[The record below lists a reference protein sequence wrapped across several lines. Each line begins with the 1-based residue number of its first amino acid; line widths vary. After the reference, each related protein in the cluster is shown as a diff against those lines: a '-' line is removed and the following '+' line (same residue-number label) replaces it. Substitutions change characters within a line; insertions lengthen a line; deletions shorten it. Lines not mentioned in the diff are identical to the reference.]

1 VKEAGSDSSESGESD
16 QETVT
21 PQKKAEA
28 PASGSTATEP
38 KPKKKKK
45 KKNDAKMKRFAE
57 TVGVEDNE
65 NYPKF
70 KDKERLVIN
79 MSNTKYFVI
88 KFVAKSLFNF
98 KLTYK
103 N

>member
-1 VKEAGSDSSESGESD
+1 LDVKEAGSESSESDSEI
-16 QETVT
+16 E
-21 PQKKAEA
+21 
-28 PASGSTATEP
+28 TATTAKKEEAVVSEA

-45 KKNDAKMKRFAE
+45 KRNDAKQRRFAE
-57 TVGVEDNE
+57 TVGVEDND

-79 MSNTKYFVI
+79 LSNTKYFVI
-88 KFVAKSLFNF
+88 KFVAKHLFNF
-98 KLTYK
+98 KVTYK

>member
-1 VKEAGSDSSESGESD
+1 
-16 QETVT
+16 VT
-21 PQKKAEA
+21 PQKKVEA
-28 PASGSTATEP
+28 PVLSSSTTEA

-45 KKNDAKMKRFAE
+45 KRNDAKQKRFAE
-57 TVGVEDNE
+57 SVGVEDNE

-70 KDKERLVIN
+70 KDKERLVFN
-79 MSNTKYFVI
+79 LSNTKYFVI

-98 KLTYK
+98 KCSYK

>member
-1 VKEAGSDSSESGESD
+1 MKEAGSDSSESGESD
-16 QETVT
+16 QDTVT

-28 PASGSTATEP
+28 PASGSTVTEP

>member
-1 VKEAGSDSSESGESD
+1 MKEAGSDSSESGDSD

-28 PASGSTATEP
+28 PTFGSTATEP

-57 TVGVEDNE
+57 TVGVEDND